1 MVNFII
7 QQPFYFHW
15 GTLQRIQRT
24 ERWDLVA
31 GHLNQQQLL
40 HLHPSRNTSLC
51 SGWTQIRF
59 LFVFTVWW
67 KERSEGVGGA
77 RPPEE
82 SERAKQVGGR
92 RSDRNLKPDSS
103 SVCLSGGFQNKAS
116 WLTVTVFFFSFFS
129 TTLRDRTASVQ
140 IWVICAARMRRWS
153 QSKSGGVGRSRVQFV
168 SFLYHRM
175 CVRVVLYQCSELSRR
190 WPWWRLVIVSG
201 SGELFVSLLCLFR
214 YSWGCHTL
222 RCRTG
227 RLELFL

>member
-129 TTLRDRTASVQ
+129 TTLRDRTASVLSHLCCKDEE
-140 IWVICAARMRRWS
+140 VESVEVRWS
-153 QSKSGGVGRSRVQFV
+153 RAESCSVCLLPVSQDVCSCCFV
-168 SFLYHRM
+168 SM
-175 CVRVVLYQCSELSRR
+175 Q
-190 WPWWRLVIVSG
+190 WAQ
-201 SGELFVSLLCLFR
+201 
-214 YSWGCHTL
+214 
-222 RCRTG
+222 
-227 RLELFL
+227 

>member
-7 QQPFYFHW
+7 HQPFYFHW

-67 KERSEGVGGA
+67 KEKGQRELGGH
-77 RPPEE
+77 
-82 SERAKQVGGR
+82 GHR
-92 RSDRNLKPDSS
+92 RSLRGQNKLEEEGATETWNLTAAQ
-103 SVCLSGGFQNKAS
+103 SVCLEDFKIKQVDWQS
-116 WLTVTVFFFSFFS
+116 LCFSFLFFQPRS
-129 TTLRDRTASVQ
+129 ETAQ
-140 IWVICAARMRRWS
+140 PQFWVICAARMRRWS

-168 SFLYHRM
+168 FFLYHRM

>member
-1 MVNFII
+1 MRSCCWSSESAAASASSSFQKHIALLRLNTDQISI
-7 QQPFYFHW
+7 CFYC
-15 GTLQRIQRT
+15 
-24 ERWDLVA
+24 LVK
-31 GHLNQQQLL
+31 G
-40 HLHPSRNTSLC
+40 
-51 SGWTQIRF
+51 
-59 LFVFTVWW
+59 
-67 KERSEGVGGA
+67 ERSEGVGGA
-77 RPPEE
+77 RPLEE

-168 SFLYHRM
+168 FFLYHRM

>member
-67 KERSEGVGGA
+67 KEKGQRELGGHGHWRSLRGQNKLEEEGA
-77 RPPEE
+77 TETW
-82 SERAKQVGGR
+82 
-92 RSDRNLKPDSS
+92 NLTAAQ
-103 SVCLSGGFQNKAS
+103 SVCLEDFKIKQVDWQS
-116 WLTVTVFFFSFFS
+116 LCFSFLFFQPRS
-129 TTLRDRTASVQ
+129 ETAQPQFRSESSVLQ
-140 IWVICAARMRRWS
+140 GWGGGVSRS
-153 QSKSGGVGRSRVQFV
+153 QVESGGVVFSLSSSCITGCVFVLFCINAVSSVEGDLGGVLLKSQVQV
-168 SFLYHRM
+168 SYSFLC
-175 CVRVVLYQCSELSRR
+175 CVCSDIPED
-190 WPWWRLVIVSG
+190 VT
-201 SGELFVSLLCLFR
+201 R
-214 YSWGCHTL
+214 YAAGL
-222 RCRTG
+222 G
-227 RLELFL
+227 V